1 MKKKVRLLTSTIE
14 CKVFYAFNYSFL
26 GCKVVMLDLSWWWV
40 ASERPGWCTSSL
52 KKALNPAIDET
63 GTRKKVSVTDR
74 GNKST
79 ASGSKT
85 PSGFRKGDLEPPVV
99 DVAKLKGK
107 KVTRSS
113 IKRT

>member
-1 MKKKVRLLTSTIE
+1 VKR
-14 CKVFYAFNYSFL
+14 
-26 GCKVVMLDLSWWWV
+26 
-40 ASERPGWCTSSL
+40 
-52 KKALNPAIDET
+52 ALNPTTDET
-63 GTRKKVSVTDR
+63 GTRKKVSMTDR

-79 ASGSKT
+79 ASGSKK

-107 KVTRSS
+107 KVPNISS